1 MTDDAWPEFLYGGLS
16 IAEYVQR
23 VLSEDRGI
31 KHEAIAIV
39 DLIRE
44 VAKYPYPTPEE
55 QFQRISLLCRALRA
69 LLAQADS

>member
-1 MTDDAWPEFLYGGLS
+1 
-16 IAEYVQR
+16 VQR

-55 QFQRISLLCRALRA
+55 TFQRISLLCRALRA
-69 LLAQADS
+69 LLAQGD

>member
-1 MTDDAWPEFLYGGLS
+1 MQDAWPEFLYGGLS

-55 QFQRISLLCRALRA
+55 TFQRISLLCRALRA